1 MKDVGQFYGHLFNFT
16 AISFIFMAM
25 WYTSWSFW
33 YIFPVFGMLWRE
45 KSGNPGVRSEAAAA
59 VTDWKVKR
67 LLMHLLPI
75 SPLTLYF
82 RSRYD
87 QRPVL

>member
-1 MKDVGQFYGHLFNFT
+1 
-16 AISFIFMAM
+16 
-25 WYTSWSFW
+25 
-33 YIFPVFGMLWRE
+33 MLWRE